1 MEDSSC
7 SRVNEGLTSERRG
20 FIIAAGGEYM
30 LEKVSP
36 SGVFVF
42 YLGNSVA
49 LTLVALIVLTVYLQ
63 QPGLS
68 TSFLSK
74 SFFLFW
80 LDNG

>member
-1 MEDSSC
+1 
-7 SRVNEGLTSERRG
+7 
-20 FIIAAGGEYM
+20 M

-36 SGVFVF
+36 SVVFVF

-49 LTLVALIVLTVYLQ
+49 LTLVALIVLTVYGQ

-68 TSFLSK
+68 TSFLPK